1 MPANMVK
8 PGEEPIWERAKKKA
22 ADQGHAED
30 WPYIVSIFQKM
41 KGNKSEA
48 EKACATPGMKIR
60 SQGQGRG
67 EARGQGQG
75 PMGVSAGLKKAF
87 FTPAQYRGMRTP
99 GQVPSKAAMEALKV
113 AQTPARP
120 MTTQRLLDHGQDAR
134 PTIESIVRG
143 LGFSQQEENDWKAY
157 LAQALGV
164 ANGAVLARSFMA
176 KAKDL
181 DPVLRLAL
189 FQRVQ
194 RYRKDHQAMTKSGP
208 VQILRPE
215 DIRAYNPVTDKYSPE
230 DYAKRADVHTGGED
244 NAKVY
249 LGSGIVKCLK
259 AAGGNCGP
267 DAFKSLVKRYGV
279 KRVAEALRDGQKSG
293 MVAFKKGKFSLAKPK
308 D

>member
-1 MPANMVK
+1 MPTNVVK
-8 PGEEPIWERAKKKA
+8 TPEQERLWNKAKALAEKEGRAKEYA
-22 ADQGHAED
+22 FIMG
-30 WPYIVSIFQKM
+30 IFKRM
-41 KGNKSEA
+41 GGLNKSMVGS
-48 EKACATPGMKIR
+48 PF
-60 SQGQGRG
+60 
-67 EARGQGQG
+67 RGQ
-75 PMGVSAGLKKAF
+75 
-87 FTPAQYRGMRTP
+87 RTP

-157 LAQALGV
+157 LAQALGA

-181 DPVLRLAL
+181 DPVLRSAL
-189 FQRVQ
+189 FQRVR

-215 DIRAYNPVTDKYSPE
+215 DMRAYYSLVKAEARGGKYHRRIPRASGKGFRYIYSPE
-230 DYAKRADVHTGGED
+230 DYAKRADAHTGGED

-249 LGSGIVKCLK
+249 LGSGIAKCLK
-259 AAGGNCGP
+259 AAGGSCGP
-267 DAFKSLVKRYGV
+267 DAFKSLVKRYGA

-293 MVAFKKGKFSLAKPK
+293 MIAFKKGKFSLAKPK

>member
-1 MPANMVK
+1 MPTNVVK
-8 PGEEPIWERAKKKA
+8 TPEQERLWNKAKALAEKEGRAKEYA
-22 ADQGHAED
+22 
-30 WPYIVSIFQKM
+30 YIMGIFKRM
-41 KGNKSEA
+41 GGLNKSMVGS
-48 EKACATPGMKIR
+48 PF
-60 SQGQGRG
+60 
-67 EARGQGQG
+67 RGQ
-75 PMGVSAGLKKAF
+75 
-87 FTPAQYRGMRTP
+87 RIP

-157 LAQALGV
+157 LAQALGA

-181 DPVLRLAL
+181 DPVLRSAL
-189 FQRVQ
+189 FQRVR
-194 RYRKDHQAMTKSGP
+194 RYHKDHQAMTKSGP

-215 DIRAYNPVTDKYSPE
+215 DMRAYNSVMRKSLVKAEARGGKYHRRIPRASGKGFRYIYSPE
-230 DYAKRADVHTGGED
+230 DYAKRADAHTGGED

-249 LGSGIVKCLK
+249 LGSGIAKCLK
-259 AAGGNCGP
+259 AAGGSCGP
-267 DAFKSLVKRYGV
+267 DAFKSLVKRYGA

-293 MVAFKKGKFSLAKPK
+293 MIAFKKGKFSLAKPK

>member
-1 MPANMVK
+1 MPTNVVK
-8 PGEEPIWERAKKKA
+8 TPEQERLWNKAKALAEKEGRAKEYA
-22 ADQGHAED
+22 YVMG
-30 WPYIVSIFQKM
+30 IFKRM
-41 KGNKSEA
+41 GGLNKSMVGS
-48 EKACATPGMKIR
+48 PF
-60 SQGQGRG
+60 
-67 EARGQGQG
+67 RGQ
-75 PMGVSAGLKKAF
+75 
-87 FTPAQYRGMRTP
+87 RIP

-157 LAQALGV
+157 LAQALGA

-215 DIRAYNPVTDKYSPE
+215 DIRAYNSVTRKSLVKAEARGGKYHRRIPRASGKGFRYIYSPE
-230 DYAKRADVHTGGED
+230 DYAKRADAHTGGED

-249 LGSGIVKCLK
+249 LGSGIAKCLK
-259 AAGGNCGP
+259 AAGGSCGP
-267 DAFKSLVKRYGV
+267 DAFKSLVKRYGA

-293 MVAFKKGKFSLAKPK
+293 MIAFKKGKFSLAKPK